1 LLLNK
6 HYSMLVPFGIL
17 LCGLSLMVSMIGES
31 NPHITQLMPVLS
43 SPLLSIH
50 VAIIMLAYSLF
61 AFVMLNGVT
70 ALILYAKKQN
80 SRIPIE
86 RLQIISQVILYP
98 AIFALAIG
106 IFVGAV
112 WANISWGRY
121 WSWDPKE
128 TWALITLLVYS
139 LALHSK
145 SLPLF
150 RKPLFFHVFTV
161 LSFLIVLMTYF
172 GVNYVLGGMH
182 SYATS

>member
-1 LLLNK
+1 
-6 HYSMLVPFGIL
+6 M
-17 LCGLSLMVSMIGES
+17 
-31 NPHITQLMPVLS
+31 
-43 SPLLSIH
+43 H

-112 WANISWGRY
+112 WANIS
-121 WSWDPKE
+121 
-128 TWALITLLVYS
+128 
-139 LALHSK
+139 
-145 SLPLF
+145 
-150 RKPLFFHVFTV
+150 
-161 LSFLIVLMTYF
+161 
-172 GVNYVLGGMH
+172 
-182 SYATS
+182 